1 MPDTSLKSQ
10 PVRLAYIGCWYKDD
24 MYSHNC
30 SNFVESLR
38 HAGMRVDVI
47 TSNCRCFSSAQKFAV
62 TKSEL
67 INENCSAVA
76 IPHAPRD
83 PGRKHGTL
91 KRLMVKVL
99 RLDLW
104 LASAR
109 GFLYYRRARQAD
121 VIHFDQVLE
130 AFGFI
135 PLTIL
140 VVLAGITKKHVVVAV
155 HEIDPFQRKHP
166 WVNRLYNKCAEVL
179 VYSEHMKQQLVDL
192 GASGDKIKTIKYG
205 AAVPELFEKERK
217 NYLFFGGHNILS
229 GKGYI
234 AFLDSLRV
242 LKSRGVMVR
251 TVIYV
256 GHGCN
261 GLEQARTLADR
272 KEVSDMIDWQE
283 FYTGDEL
290 AKVYQASK
298 ACIVPFTGGS
308 ARHPLTCAMVNATP
322 VIATRAVDIPEYL
335 GDLGIYV
342 DGTANS
348 IADAICRIEE
358 RSIDLN
364 ILGKKLRAKALAE
377 LDYQRIAE
385 ELSGMY
391 SRMSGTAQLIQLNTV
406 A

>member
-1 MPDTSLKSQ
+1 MPGTSVEAP
-10 PVRLAYIGCWYKDD
+10 PVHLAYIGCWYKDD

-38 HAGMRVDVI
+38 HAGMEVDVI
-47 TSNCRCFSSAQKFAV
+47 TSNCRCFSSAQSFAV

-76 IPHAPRD
+76 IPHAPRE
-83 PGRKHGTL
+83 PGTKHGKL
-91 KRLMVKVL
+91 KRLVVRVF
-99 RLDLW
+99 RLDFG
-104 LASAR
+104 LAIVR
-109 GFLYYRRARQAD
+109 GFLYYQRTRQAD

-130 AFGFI
+130 AFGCI
-135 PLTIL
+135 PLFIL
-140 VVLAGITKKHVVVAV
+140 VLLAGITKKRVVVAV
-155 HEIDPFQRKHP
+155 HEIDPFQRKHQ

-192 GASGDKIKTIKYG
+192 GASPDKIKTIKYG
-205 AAVPELFEKERK
+205 ASVPELIERERK
-217 NYLFFGGHNILS
+217 NYLYFGGHNILS

-234 AFLDSLRV
+234 PFLDSLAI
-242 LKSRGVMVR
+242 LKSRDVKVH

-261 GLEQARTLADR
+261 GLQEARKLADS
-272 KEVSDMIDWQE
+272 KGVSDTIDWQE

-342 DGTANS
+342 DGSANS
-348 IADAICRIEE
+348 IADTICRIEE
-358 RSIDLN
+358 GSIDLTT
-364 ILGKKLRAKALAE
+364 LGKKLRAKALAE
-377 LDYQRIAE
+377 LDYQKIAE
-385 ELSGMY
+385 EISGMY
-391 SRMSGTAQLIQLNTV
+391 SRMSGTAKLVQLKTL

>member
-1 MPDTSLKSQ
+1 MSDTSLKAP
-10 PVRLAYIGCWYKDD
+10 PVHLAYIGCWYKDD

-30 SNFVESLR
+30 SNFVDSLR
-38 HAGMRVDVI
+38 GAGMKVDVV
-47 TSNCRCFSSAQKFAV
+47 TSNCRCFSSAQSFAV

-76 IPHAPRD
+76 IPHAPHN
-83 PGRKHGTL
+83 PGTKHGKL
-91 KRLMVKVL
+91 KRLVVKVF

-104 LASAR
+104 LATVR
-109 GFLYYRRARQAD
+109 GFLYYQRARQAD

-130 AFGFI
+130 AFGCI
-135 PLTIL
+135 PLLIL
-140 VVLAGITKKHVVVAV
+140 VTLAGITKKRAVVAV
-155 HEIDPFQRKHP
+155 HEIDPFQRKHR
-166 WVNRLYNKCAEVL
+166 WVNGLYNKCAEVL
-179 VYSEHMKQQLVDL
+179 VYSEHMKQQLVGL
-192 GASGDKIKTIKYG
+192 GASPDKIKTIKYG
-205 AAVPELFEKERK
+205 AAVPELIERERK

-229 GKGYI
+229 GKGYTE
-234 AFLDSLRV
+234 FLDSLTI
-242 LKSRGVMVR
+242 LQSRDVKVH

-261 GLEQARTLADR
+261 GLQEAQKLADG
-272 KEVSDMIDWQE
+272 KGVSDMIDWQE

-335 GDLGIYV
+335 GDLGIYI
-342 DGTANS
+342 DGSANS
-348 IADAICRIEE
+348 IADAICRTEE
-358 RSIDLN
+358 GFIDLTT
-364 ILGKKLRAKALAE
+364 LGKKLRAKALAE
-377 LDYQRIAE
+377 LDYQKIAE
-385 ELSGMY
+385 EMSGMY
-391 SRMSGTAQLIQLNTV
+391 SRMSGTAELVQLKTI

>member
-1 MPDTSLKSQ
+1 MPDTSVIAQ
-10 PVRLAYIGCWYKDD
+10 PVHLAYIGCWYKDD

-38 HAGMRVDVI
+38 HAGMKVDVI
-47 TSNCRCFSSAQKFAV
+47 TSNCRCFSSAQSFAV

-76 IPHAPRD
+76 IPHAPHN
-83 PGRKHGTL
+83 PGTKHGKL
-91 KRLMVKVL
+91 KRLVVKVF

-104 LASAR
+104 LATVR
-109 GFLYYRRARQAD
+109 GFLYYERARRAD

-130 AFGFI
+130 AFGCI
-135 PLTIL
+135 PLFVL
-140 VVLAGITKKHVVVAV
+140 LMLAGITKKQVVVAV

-166 WVNRLYNKCAEVL
+166 WVNRLYNKCAEIL
-179 VYSEHMKQQLVDL
+179 VYSEHMKQQLVAL
-192 GASGDKIKTIKYG
+192 GASPDKIKTVKYG
-205 AAVPELFEKERK
+205 AFIPELIERERK

-229 GKGYI
+229 GKGYTE
-234 AFLDSLRV
+234 FLDSLRI
-242 LKSRGVMVR
+242 LKSRDVKIH

-261 GLEQARTLADR
+261 GLQEARTLADR
-272 KEVSDMIDWQE
+272 KGVSDMINWQE

-335 GDLGIYV
+335 GDLGIYI
-342 DGTANS
+342 DGSANS
-348 IADAICRIEE
+348 IVDAICRMEE
-358 RSIDLN
+358 RSIDLAT
-364 ILGKKLRAKALAE
+364 LGKKLRAKALAE

-391 SRMSGTAQLIQLNTV
+391 SRMSGAAELVQLKP
-406 A
+406 AA